1 MASEFQRLPEG
12 LPVPADD
19 GACDHLPGL
28 RVPDIALPSTAG
40 GTVRLADPAA
50 PRTIVF
56 AYPRTGRPG
65 EEPPGGD
72 AAWNAIPGA
81 RGCTPQVCAYRDATA
96 RFREH
101 GVRLYGLSTQDTPYQ
116 REMATR
122 LGLPYEVLSDAGLR
136 FASALRLPV
145 FEVDGDTM
153 LKRHT
158 LVIDRGVIEH
168 VFYPV
173 FPPDRDA
180 SQVLAWLD
188 AHPAG
193 AAGR

>member
-12 LPVPADD
+12 LPVPTDD

-28 RVPDIALPSTAG
+28 RVPDVALPSTAG
-40 GTVRLADPAA
+40 GAVRLADPAA
-50 PRTIVF
+50 PRTVLF

-65 EEPPGGD
+65 EEPPGGE
-72 AAWNAIPGA
+72 AAWDAIPGA
-81 RGCTPQVCAYRDATA
+81 PGCTPQACAYRDAAA

-101 GVRLYGLSTQDTPYQ
+101 GVRLYGLSTQDTDYQ

-122 LGLPYEVLSDAGLR
+122 LGLPYEVLSDAELR
-136 FASALRLPV
+136 LAGALRLPT
-145 FEVDGDTM
+145 FEVEGDTM

-158 LVIDRGVIEH
+158 MVIERGVIEH

-180 SQVLAWLD
+180 SKVLAWLD

-193 AAGR
+193 AVRP